1 MTITSK
7 HIAVGFLKSI

>member
-1 MTITSK
+1 MTMTSK